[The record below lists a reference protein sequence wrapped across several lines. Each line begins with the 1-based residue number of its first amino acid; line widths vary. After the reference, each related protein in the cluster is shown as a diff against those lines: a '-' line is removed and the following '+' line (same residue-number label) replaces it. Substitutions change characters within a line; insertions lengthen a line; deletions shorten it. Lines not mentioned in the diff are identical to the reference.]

1 MAKIRSGHTK
11 PEMVVRGLLHR
22 LGYRYRIHGKQ
33 LRGKP
38 DLVFAGRRRVIFVH
52 GCFWHQH
59 ESAAC
64 LDGRKPKSNTNY
76 WHPKLARN
84 VERDAQNVAALEAD
98 GWRVLTVW
106 ECEVGDEQVLS
117 ERLKSFLGST
127 RLT

>member
-1 MAKIRSGHTK
+1 
-11 PEMVVRGLLHR
+11 
-22 LGYRYRIHGKQ
+22 
-33 LRGKP
+33 
-38 DLVFAGRRRVIFVH
+38 
-52 GCFWHQH
+52 
-59 ESAAC
+59 
-64 LDGRKPKSNTNY
+64 
-76 WHPKLARN
+76 